1 MGSLVERHRTADYL
15 DTKAA
20 AGNCADSG
28 SHGAAVAGDDPLGGC
43 PVEGPHTYDVVAAVA
58 DSVGFD
64 AAVADLSDRVSVI
77 VVDVIDVEVAVV
89 GTAGTGVD
97 VVVVA
102 NGFSKYMIQVQPP
115 PASYFIKINVSFC
128 TRTTRSLG
136 N

>member
-1 MGSLVERHRTADYL
+1 MGSLVERHHTASCL
-15 DTKAA
+15 GPNVPTRKR
-20 AGNCADSG
+20 ADSG
-28 SHGAAVAGDDPLGGC
+28 SRGAEVADDDPLGGC
-43 PVEGPHTYDVVAAVA
+43 PVAGPHTYDVVAAVA

-64 AAVADLSDRVSVI
+64 AAVADLSDRVSTI
-77 VVDVIDVEVAVV
+77 VVAVIDIEVAVV
-89 GTAGTGVD
+89 GVAGTGVD